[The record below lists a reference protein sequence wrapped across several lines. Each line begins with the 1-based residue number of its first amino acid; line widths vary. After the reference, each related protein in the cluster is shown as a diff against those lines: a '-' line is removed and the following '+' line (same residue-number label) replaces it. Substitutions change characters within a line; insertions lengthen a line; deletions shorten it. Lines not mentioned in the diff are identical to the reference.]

1 MTGAGLSKLSDQELD
16 TVIEDYR
23 VFARTSPEDKIRIVK
38 AFQSKNEIVAMTGDG
53 VNDAPAL
60 KAADVGIAMG
70 GGKEVAKEASDMILV
85 DDNFATIV
93 KSVEEGR
100 RVYSNIRKSLYAML
114 GCNLSALMIVLI
126 SLVIGWG
133 APVTAVQLL
142 IIKVVADGIPG
153 FSLSV
158 EPADQKIMEQSP
170 VPKTTSI
177 FAYGLLNKIVEISF
191 IFTITTLAA
200 SLIGRTQSNEISRT
214 MTFIVLGLSTITH
227 MYNCRSKKSIF
238 NIQFLGNRLLVLTA
252 LIGALIIVLLV
263 SLPVTQQI
271 FGFTNIS
278 TINWFWSIALSLV
291 PLVYIELKKFFKL
304 H

>member
-1 MTGAGLSKLSDQELD
+1 
-16 TVIEDYR
+16 
-23 VFARTSPEDKIRIVK
+23 
-38 AFQSKNEIVAMTGDG
+38 
-53 VNDAPAL
+53 
-60 KAADVGIAMG
+60 
-70 GGKEVAKEASDMILV
+70 MILV

-133 APVTAVQLL
+133 APVQLL
-142 IIKVVADGIPG
+142 IIKVVADGILG

-177 FAYGLLNKIVEISF
+177 FAHGLLNKIVEISF
-191 IFTITTLAA
+191 IFTIATLAA
-200 SLIGRTQSNEISRT
+200 SLIGFAQSNEISRT

-238 NIQFLGNRLLVLTA
+238 NIQFLGNRLLVSTT
-252 LIGALIIVLLV
+252 LISALIIVLLV

-291 PLVYIELKKFFKL
+291 TLVYIELKKFFKL

>member
-1 MTGAGLSKLSDQELD
+1 
-16 TVIEDYR
+16 
-23 VFARTSPEDKIRIVK
+23 
-38 AFQSKNEIVAMTGDG
+38 
-53 VNDAPAL
+53 
-60 KAADVGIAMG
+60 
-70 GGKEVAKEASDMILV
+70 MILV

-114 GCNLSALMIVLI
+114 GCNLSA
-126 SLVIGWG
+126 
-133 APVTAVQLL
+133 
-142 IIKVVADGIPG
+142 
-153 FSLSV
+153 
-158 EPADQKIMEQSP
+158 
-170 VPKTTSI
+170 
-177 FAYGLLNKIVEISF
+177 
-191 IFTITTLAA
+191 
-200 SLIGRTQSNEISRT
+200 
-214 MTFIVLGLSTITH
+214 IVLGLSTITH

-238 NIQFLGNRLLVLTA
+238 NIQFLGNRLLVSTT
-252 LIGALIIVLLV
+252 LISALIIVLLV